1 MVSGKVHLGATERDS
16 EGDNPE
22 AIKGDNME
30 ATERY
35 LEGEKVN
42 PEVAGIILEGI
53 RVTNQ

>member
-1 MVSGKVHLGATERDS
+1 MVSGKVHLGATTRDS

-22 AIKGDNME
+22 ATKGDNME

-35 LEGEKVN
+35 LEGEKGN
-42 PEVAGIILEGI
+42 PEVAENNSEGI

>member
-16 EGDNPE
+16 EVDNPE
-22 AIKGDNME
+22 ATKGGNME

-35 LEGEKVN
+35 LEGDKGN
-42 PEVAGIILEGI
+42 PEVAEKHSEGR